1 MLYNVLMTHSTSLLK
16 SNFIIIKLIRQRV
29 NRIFYQIN
37 KTKQELNL
45 NYYFLKNSYAS
56 NVSLKILKLNYCK

>member
-1 MLYNVLMTHSTSLLK
+1 MTHSTSLLK